1 MIRFSG
7 VSKEYPTK
15 AGPVRALQGIDL
27 HVRRG
32 EFLCIAGPS
41 GSGKSTLLNLAG
53 GLDRPTEG
61 RVVVHSVDVGRLDR
75 ASASRFRLHHIG
87 FIFQSFNLL
96 PVLTAYENVE
106 YVLMIQDVEA
116 AERRRRVERALEQVG
131 LGHKGSMRADQLS
144 GGEQQRVAAA
154 RAMVT
159 EPPIILADEPTANLD
174 STTGQAI
181 IDLFVAIN
189 RQQSA
194 TFLFSSHD
202 PRIIARANRVL
213 WLEDGRLRP
222 SQA

>member
-106 YVLMIQDVEA
+106 YVLMIQGVEA

-174 STTGQAI
+174 SRSGERLIETLHRLNRAKGTTM
-181 IDLFVAIN
+181 V
-189 RQQSA
+189 
-194 TFLFSSHD
+194 FSSHD
-202 PRIIARANRVL
+202 PAIIARADRIITL
-213 WLEDGRLRP
+213 RDGRIEG
-222 SQA
+222 

>member
-15 AGPVRALQGIDL
+15 AGPVKALQGIDL

-75 ASASRFRLHHIG
+75 SAASRFRLHHIG

-96 PVLTAYENVE
+96 PVLTASENVE
-106 YVLMIQDVEA
+106 YVLMIQGVEA
-116 AERRRRVERALEQVG
+116 AERGRRVERALEQVG

-154 RAMVT
+154 RAMVS

-174 STTGQAI
+174 SRSGERLIETLHRLNRTKGTTM
-181 IDLFVAIN
+181 V
-189 RQQSA
+189 
-194 TFLFSSHD
+194 FSSHD
-202 PRIIARANRVL
+202 PAIIARADRVITL
-213 WLEDGRLRP
+213 RDGRIEG
-222 SQA
+222 